1 MHPLSPG
8 DGQNVFPSSS
18 LSEVFLS
25 TVKVSWGRKL
35 FFFTDNPSGFPSS
48 GNKHLRLG
56 YAAETRNCRRKDCLI
71 LKLPGAA
78 AAQTG
83 HLAYPLV
90 LLCRWQGKRTKSFL
104 PQKNSFGPRYLPA
117 RRKTEFEWEGINRIR
132 PSPELGMLKIQSR
145 FPVAVWRGI
154 CWKQMVPISIFIFH
168 NIKVL
173 WNRAVQKIKGL
184 SH

>member
-1 MHPLSPG
+1 MYSLPVHCLRFSFPL
-8 DGQNVFPSSS
+8 
-18 LSEVFLS
+18 E
-25 TVKVSWGRKL
+25 KYRGRKL

-90 LLCRWQGKRTKSFL
+90 LLCRWQGKRKKGFL
-104 PQKNSFGPRYLPA
+104 PQKNSFRPRYLPA
-117 RRKTEFEWEGINRIR
+117 GRKTEFEWKGINEIR
-132 PSPELGMLKIQSR
+132 ASPELGMPEIQSR
-145 FPVAVWRGI
+145 FPLAVWRGNLLE
-154 CWKQMVPISIFIFH
+154 KRLPISVLYSSIEGSMEKGCH
-168 NIKVL
+168 IKIE
-173 WNRAVQKIKGL
+173 AE
-184 SH
+184 